1 MLTADKVK
9 EMLSSIN
16 GQVDANDLTND
27 LNLTDQGIE
36 SLDTFDFFLQVEED
50 FGVTVTDDKMEELNT
65 INKIVEHVNEQS

>member
-16 GQVDANDLTND
+16 GQVDANDLKND